1 LFLPDKSGF
10 KTIEWHKRL
19 ISAKL
24 ATIFG
29 YRSKIQSN
37 NEGESFMA
45 GREHTLEKGKVHYK
59 WDNSLPPAI
68 EIEAGD
74 TVHCETEEVSDGQ
87 IRPGSPASALSSIN
101 FDRLYPLAGPIFVKG
116 AEPGD
121 ILEVEIRRMQTLDW
135 GWTGILP
142 GLGLL
147 QEDFTQPYIRHFDL
161 TNGFSTPL
169 RDDIHIPLQPF
180 CGTMGVATDEPGKI
194 DVLPPTKGAGNIDT
208 RHLNV
213 GTKLYLP
220 VYVRG
225 GMFSA
230 GDCHATQGDGEVCVT
245 GIECPMQFSLR
256 FNVIKGRSLPP
267 WRYEFVTPP
276 GSLQP
281 RSDAAGYFVHT
292 ALGPDLMT
300 NAKNAVRGVIDWL
313 VRNHGLSRED
323 AYVLCSLA
331 SDLKISQIVDAPNWG
346 VSCYLAL
353 SVFRK

>member
-1 LFLPDKSGF
+1 
-10 KTIEWHKRL
+10 
-19 ISAKL
+19 
-24 ATIFG
+24 
-29 YRSKIQSN
+29 
-37 NEGESFMA
+37 MA
-45 GREHTLEKGKVHYK
+45 GSEHILEKGKVHYK

-68 EIEAGD
+68 EIQAGD
-74 TVHCETEEVSDGQ
+74 TVHCETDEVTDGQ
-87 IRPGSPASALSSIN
+87 IKPGSPASALGSLDFN
-101 FDRLYPLAGPIFVKG
+101 RLYPLAGPIFVKG

-121 ILEVEIRRMQTLDW
+121 ILEIEILRMQPLDW

-147 QEDFTQPYIRHFDL
+147 QEDFTQPYIRYFDL
-161 TNGFSTPL
+161 TDGFSTAL
-169 RDDIHIPLQPF
+169 RDDIRIPIQPF
-180 CGTMGVATDEPGKI
+180 CGTMGVATDEPGQH

-213 GTKLYLP
+213 GAKLYLP

-230 GDCHATQGDGEVCVT
+230 GDCHAAQGDGEVCVT
-245 GIECPMQFSLR
+245 GIESPMQFSLR
-256 FNVIKGRSLPP
+256 FNVVKGRSLPP
-267 WRYEFVTPP
+267 WRYEFITPP

-281 RSDAAGYFVHT
+281 RFDAGGYFVHT

-300 NAKNAVRGVIDWL
+300 NAKNAVRGVIEWL
-313 VRNHGLSRED
+313 VSQHGLSRED

-331 SDLKISQIVDAPNWG
+331 GDLKISQIVDAPNWG
-346 VSCYLAL
+346 VSFYLAL